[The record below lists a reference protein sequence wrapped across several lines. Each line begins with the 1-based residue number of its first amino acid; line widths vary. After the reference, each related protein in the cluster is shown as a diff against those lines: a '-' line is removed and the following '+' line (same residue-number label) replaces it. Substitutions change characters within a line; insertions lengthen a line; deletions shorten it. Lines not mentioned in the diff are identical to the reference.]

1 MTDATKGN
9 CFCGAIEIEASG
21 APVEMGYCH
30 CNSCR
35 SYSGSPVNA
44 YLLWKAEDVC
54 VTKGQEFVGHFKKT
68 EMSDRQFCTRCGG
81 HLMTHHP
88 TFGLTDVHAAVIP
101 CVTFKPV
108 IHLHYAETVLP
119 MKDGLPKFRDFPIE
133 AGGSGELVPE

>member
-21 APVEMGYCH
+21 APLEMGYCH

-68 EMSDRQFCTRCGG
+68 EMSDRQFCTR
-81 HLMTHHP
+81 
-88 TFGLTDVHAAVIP
+88 
-101 CVTFKPV
+101 
-108 IHLHYAETVLP
+108 
-119 MKDGLPKFRDFPIE
+119 
-133 AGGSGELVPE
+133 